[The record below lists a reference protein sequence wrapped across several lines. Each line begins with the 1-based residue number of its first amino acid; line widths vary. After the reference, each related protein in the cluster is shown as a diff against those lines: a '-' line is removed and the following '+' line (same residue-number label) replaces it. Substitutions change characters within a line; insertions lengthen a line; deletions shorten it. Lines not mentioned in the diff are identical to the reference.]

1 MEKTYV
7 MLKPDTLE
15 RGLVGNII
23 SRIENKGYTI
33 IDIKKFTL
41 SKEILDDHY
50 SHKMDK
56 PFYPEIVSFMTRGP
70 VIGMIV
76 EGNGAIDGIRLLAGP
91 TYYTEAQP
99 GTISGDFESSLGE
112 NLIHASDSTETA
124 EIEIKR
130 FFG

>member
-23 SRIENKGYTI
+23 ARIENKGYRI
-33 IDIKKFTL
+33 LDIKKFTL
-41 SKEILDDHY
+41 TKEVLDDHY
-50 SHKMDK
+50 RHKMDK

-76 EGNGAIDGIRLLAGP
+76 EGNGAVEGIRMLAGP
-91 TYYTEAQP
+91 TYYTEALP
-99 GTISGDFESSLGE
+99 GSIRGDFANTLGE
-112 NLIHASDSTETA
+112 NLIHASDSVENA
-124 EIEIKR
+124 IIEINR

>member
-1 MEKTYV
+1 MERTYV

-23 SRIENKGYTI
+23 SRIEKKGYNI
-33 IDIKKFTL
+33 IDIKKFNLT
-41 SKEILDDHY
+41 KEILDDHY
-50 SHKMDK
+50 HHKMDK
-56 PFYPEIVSFMTRGP
+56 PFYPEIIAFMTRGP

-76 EGNGAIDGIRLLAGP
+76 EGNGAIDGIRMLAGP

-99 GTISGDFESSLGE
+99 GTIRGDYASSLGE
-112 NLIHASDSTETA
+112 NLIHASDSSESA
-124 EIEIKR
+124 EIEILR